1 MLTFLEANIPKEVNI
16 MNTVDAKI
24 IKTQYG
30 SELYVDDVEHINF
43 KSLHAPEANQPLY
56 RIEFE
61 IGYFLL
67 KEHRYYEYEQNYFW
81 LAVSE
86 DFSKLIIQEPD
97 MESLFGAKSE
107 EERKATKELLSQ
119 WLIHTEAY
127 KNLLKQHINDCKK
140 SDETNQDITAVLEK
154 LLSVSA
160 ADIEQA
166 PIEKLT
172 ASRAV

>member
-1 MLTFLEANIPKEVNI
+1 MHAFSHNILKEVNI

-30 SELYVDDVEHINF
+30 SEVYVDDVEHINF
-43 KSLHAPEANQPLY
+43 KSIHAPKVNQPLY

-67 KEHRYYEYEQNYFW
+67 KEHRYYEYEKNYFW

-86 DFSKLIIQEPD
+86 NFSKLTIQEPD

-107 EERKATKELLSQ
+107 DERKATKALLSQ

-127 KNLLKQHINDCKK
+127 KKQLNQHINDCKK
-140 SDETNQDITAVLEK
+140 SNDTNEGITAVLEK
-154 LLSVSA
+154 LLTISA

-166 PIEKLT
+166 RIEKLA
-172 ASRAV
+172 ASQSV